1 MFERFLTHTIAI
13 SLYMSCADL
22 IKHNIQVIIVLV
34 QFHSYSGSEYMLY
47 PIAKTA
53 MIFEHVAT
61 N

>member
-1 MFERFLTHTIAI
+1 
-13 SLYMSCADL
+13 MSFADDAHLVADL
-22 IKHNIQVIIVLV
+22 INHNIQVIIVLV

-47 PIAKTA
+47 PIPKTA

>member
-1 MFERFLTHTIAI
+1 MC
-13 SLYMSCADL
+13 MSFADDAHLVADL
-22 IKHNIQVIIVLV
+22 INHNIQVIIVLV

-47 PIAKTA
+47 PIPKTA